1 MNEWYAVA
9 GFILLG
15 IGLIDFVWSTLWVEG
30 GTGPVTMRL
39 SAVAWKGFRALFGR
53 RPQML
58 SLAGPIILSL
68 TVLTWIGLFWV
79 GWTLVF
85 ASDPHSLID
94 TRTDTVASWGERF
107 YFSAYALFTL
117 GNGSI
122 IPNGTRW
129 EMATIATTATGM
141 LSITLAVTY
150 LISVLS
156 AAAQKRAF
164 AQNVFGMGR
173 SAEEI
178 LSEAWNGSDFHDMD
192 LLLHDCASQLSSLT
206 SQHHAYPILH
216 YYHSER
222 IEQSGGV
229 AVAVLDDIVSLL
241 QFGVRSS
248 DLINKLILKETR
260 SSIDNYVSALGAG
273 HPHKASQKPDAP
285 RLTVLREQGIPV
297 QSDEAFE
304 QALKPSIDRRQKLLG
319 ILQMS
324 ARKWPKN

>member
-1 MNEWYAVA
+1 MNEWYAIA

-30 GTGPVTMRL
+30 GSGPVTTRL
-39 SAVAWKGFRALFGR
+39 SAGAWKVFRTLFAKR
-53 RPQML
+53 SRML
-58 SLAGPIILSL
+58 SLAGPFIILL
-68 TVLTWIGLFWV
+68 TVLTWIGMFWV

-164 AQNVFGMGR
+164 AQNVFGIGR
-173 SAEEI
+173 SGEEI
-178 LSEAWNGSDFHDMD
+178 VLEAWNGSDFHDLD
-192 LLLHDCASQLSSLT
+192 LLLHDCASQLSNLT
-206 SQHHAYPILH
+206 AQHHAYPILH
-216 YYHSER
+216 YYHSEK
-222 IEQSGGV
+222 EDQSGSA
-229 AVAVLDDIVSLL
+229 AVAILDDTVSLL
-241 QFGVRSS
+241 HCGVRSS
-248 DLINKLILKETR
+248 GLTNRLILKEAR
-260 SSIDNYVSALGAG
+260 SSIDSYVNALEAG
-273 HPHKASQKPDAP
+273 SSHKTSEKPEAP
-285 RLTVLREQGIPV
+285 SLAALRAQGIPV
-297 QSDEAFE
+297 HSDEYFE
-304 QALKPSIDRRQKLLG
+304 TALKPFDEHRQKILG

-324 ARKWPKN
+324 ARKWPNH